1 MHAQIPLSYAWR
13 GCVQPILDN
22 SRKLPKTLLAANW
35 LAKINEKVRALSAY
49 RSLAWKFSSS
59 LLIIH
64 LFSFTVKWL
73 YTMQLPQAP
82 GEQKHFHQATEENVR
97 GLWWRARALS
107 FSHSPRKTK
116 RATALILVCILAT
129 VCYAREGRN
138 GPDNLLP
145 RVLFICLLRD
155 EERLGKVWTTKLA
168 LVGKLA
174 CPPFPYCKLQ
184 MLFTV
189 LRRWQN

>member
-1 MHAQIPLSYAWR
+1 M
-13 GCVQPILDN
+13 
-22 SRKLPKTLLAANW
+22 
-35 LAKINEKVRALSAY
+35 KINEKVRALSAY

-64 LFSFTVKWL
+64 LLSFTVKWL

-97 GLWWRARALS
+97 GLMLS
-107 FSHSPRKTK
+107 TGPI
-116 RATALILVCILAT
+116 ILSIAQKDEKSSCSDSGMYTSNSTLYLCCT
-129 VCYAREGRN
+129 LEGRN

-155 EERLGKVWTTKLA
+155 EERLGKMWTIKLT

-189 LRRWQN
+189 RRRWQN

>member
-1 MHAQIPLSYAWR
+1 M
-13 GCVQPILDN
+13 
-22 SRKLPKTLLAANW
+22 
-35 LAKINEKVRALSAY
+35 KINEKVRALSAY

-64 LFSFTVKWL
+64 LLSFTVKWL

-82 GEQKHFHQATEENVR
+82 GEQKHFHQVTEENVR
-97 GLWWRARALS
+97 GPMTSTGPIILSIAQKDEKSNCSDSGMYTSNSMLRTWRKKWTRQPPS
-107 FSHSPRKTK
+107 QSPF
-116 RATALILVCILAT
+116 
-129 VCYAREGRN
+129 Y
-138 GPDNLLP
+138 
-145 RVLFICLLRD
+145 CLLRD

-189 LRRWQN
+189 RRRWQN